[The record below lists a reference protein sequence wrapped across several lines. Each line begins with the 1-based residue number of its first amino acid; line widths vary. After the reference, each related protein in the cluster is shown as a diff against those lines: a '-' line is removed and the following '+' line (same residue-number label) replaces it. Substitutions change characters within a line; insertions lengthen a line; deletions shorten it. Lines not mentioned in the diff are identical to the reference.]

1 MNVTV
6 SHHAQIRMQQRAIT
20 ADMLESLLDFGQVKF
35 NGQGTEILTFPKKAP
50 AGNRTSINLKK
61 ELNHKVFMKI
71 ERHLNLY
78 AIMSSDGELITTGYR
93 TKRLKGH

>member
-1 MNVTV
+1 MDVMV
-6 SHHAQIRMQQRAIT
+6 SHHAKVRMQQRAISE
-20 ADMLESLLDFGQVKF
+20 DMLESLLDFGQVKF
-35 NGQGTEILTFPKKAP
+35 NGQGTEILTFPKRVVKH
-50 AGNRTSINLKK
+50 LKK
-61 ELNHKVFMKI
+61 ELDHKVFMKI